1 MSTLTGL
8 IQALK
13 TLFSSQTTREE
24 DYLARSI
31 DVCDLERRMHVLDQA
46 RSINASGLALQTL
59 MP

>member
-13 TLFSSQTTREE
+13 TFFSSQTTREE

>member
-13 TLFSSQTTREE
+13 TIFSSQTTREE
-24 DYLARSI
+24 DYLARSV
-31 DVCDLERRMHVLDQA
+31 DVCDLERRMHVLDQV
-46 RSINASGLALQTL
+46 RSINASGFALQTL